1 MVEPSVAAI
10 ILGAMPHTLA
20 LTALGLGWSVALGI
34 VLGCFSATH
43 RGSWLDRAIGVV
55 SVSAIAVPSFVVAL
69 YSLLVFAVA
78 PRWLPAIGA
87 GEAGDLGDQLRH
99 LVLPA
104 FAIGLGWV
112 GYIARLVRAS
122 MLEVMGEN
130 YIRTAR
136 AFGLPERR
144 IVYRYALTVAI
155 LPTVA
160 LLGVGIG
167 NLLSGAVFA
176 EIVFARPGIGKLIY
190 DSVLNRNYP
199 VVMGAVL
206 VTTMLY
212 VLATLIADLLA
223 ALSPIPVSAPTS
235 EPPPFA
241 AVAPPEE
248 SAFADALRRVLRDP
262 LGAWCVAGRPVR
274 AERRAGADDRA
285 LRSQCSRRPGAL
297 ARPVVRPSA
306 RYRQPR
312 PRRARA
318 CCTAGASRS
327 AWR

>member
-1 MVEPSVAAI
+1 MLIYTTKRIGLALLIVLVAMTMLFSMIYVVPGDPASIALGPRATPEMKAQLIARMGLDQPLPMQLVNFIGGVFGGDLGVDVWSNRSVAAI
-10 ILGAMPHTLA
+10 ILEALPHTLA

-43 RGSWLDRAIGVV
+43 RGSWLDRAIGVL

-78 PRWLPAIGA
+78 LRWLPAIGA

-190 DSVLNRNYP
+190 NSVLNRNYP

-223 ALSPIPVSAPTS
+223 AL
-235 EPPPFA
+235 
-241 AVAPPEE
+241 
-248 SAFADALRRVLRDP
+248 LDP
-262 LGAWCVAGRPVR
+262 RVR
-274 AERRAGADDRA
+274 ANF
-285 LRSQCSRRPGAL
+285 
-297 ARPVVRPSA
+297 
-306 RYRQPR
+306 
-312 PRRARA
+312 
-318 CCTAGASRS
+318 
-327 AWR
+327 